1 MKIVIQAMW
10 QMNCNKMRPSWWQK
24 SFKKFIGSPDRSS
37 KKLSLPTSAV
47 CSRR

>member
-1 MKIVIQAMW
+1 MTEVLQ
-10 QMNCNKMRPSWWQK
+10 N
-24 SFKKFIGSPDRSS
+24 FIGSPDRSS